1 MFINFRDIPGQHN
14 LFLDFLYEFDNV
26 KEFYNK
32 NFRDEDRFESYFS
45 VFNEFNSAKN
55 FKIGNYISAQYQ
67 GLNASDSTLSNID
80 ALSFNNTL
88 AVVTGQQL
96 GLLGGPLYTIYK
108 IITAIKLAEKLNNQ
122 YANYNFVPV
131 FWLEGD
137 DHDFEEVSSVS
148 FINKQGELASLA
160 YNDGLDAET
169 NRGSVGNIVFNE
181 NIKNFVNVFFENLRD
196 SEFIPELKSQIEEL
210 YKPGNTYKQA
220 FKQLMFNLFDK
231 YGLVI
236 FDPQDPEV
244 KKLLIPIFQNEISD
258 FRRNTNIL
266 VERSARLEE
275 IYHAQVKV
283 KPINL
288 FYTLDGGRYLIEPGE
303 NEFKLKGKRKKF
315 SYEELMKTIENEPE
329 KFSPNVLLRPV
340 CEDYLLPTAFY
351 IGGPGEISYSAQVH
365 PLYEIYKV
373 PSPILYPRGSAT
385 LFEKN
390 VPVFLERYNI
400 NVNEMFVAPEE
411 LKIKVLN
418 SISEIKLDTLYEKS
432 AEEIDLIFDRLKE
445 SLFGIDK
452 TISDAGE
459 KYRQKTLHSL
469 NEFKQKA
476 IEAQK
481 RKYDVVLKQFEK
493 VSSSIMPEG
502 VLQERVFSLFYYLG
516 KYGSGFVDNIYNEL
530 NIDEFE
536 HQIIT
541 L

>member
-1 MFINFRDIPGQHN
+1 MFINFRDIPGHQN

-26 KEFYNK
+26 KDFYDK
-32 NFRDEDRFESYFS
+32 NFRDVDKFEGYFS
-45 VFNEFNSAKN
+45 AFNEFNAGKQ
-55 FKIGNYISAQYQ
+55 FKIGNYIAKQYKDFS
-67 GLNASDSTLSNID
+67 ASDLTQSNID

-108 IITAIKLAEKLNNQ
+108 IITAIKLAEKYNDK
-122 YANYNFVPV
+122 YANFNFVPV

-137 DHDFEEVSSVS
+137 DHDFAEVSYVNI
-148 FINKQGELASLA
+148 INKLGELATIT
-160 YNDGLDAET
+160 YNDGLDAEI

-181 NIKNFVNVFFENLRD
+181 NIKAFINEFIENLRD
-196 SEFIPELKSQIEEL
+196 SEFIPAIKSQIEEL
-210 YKPGNTYKQA
+210 YKPGATYKQA
-220 FKQLMFNLFDK
+220 FKQLIFNLFDK

-244 KKLLIPIFQNEISD
+244 KKLLVPIFQNEISD
-258 FRRNTNIL
+258 FRHNTNIL

-275 IYHAQVKV
+275 VYHAQVKV

-288 FYTLDGGRYLIEPGE
+288 FYSLDGGRYLIEPGE

-315 SYEELMKTIENEPE
+315 TYEELMKTIQNEPE
-329 KFSPNVLLRPV
+329 NFSPNVLLRPV
-340 CEDYLLPTAFY
+340 CQDYLLPTAFY
-351 IGGPGEISYSAQVH
+351 VGGPGEIAYSAQVN

-390 VPVFLERYNI
+390 VPAFLERYNI
-400 NVNEMFVAPEE
+400 NVNEMFIVPEE
-411 LKIKVLN
+411 LKLKVLN
-418 SISEIKLDTLYEKS
+418 SIADIKLDALYEKS
-432 AEEIDLIFDRLKE
+432 VEEIDLIFDRIKE
-445 SLFGIDK
+445 SLFSIDK

-459 KYRQKTLHSL
+459 KYRQKTLSGL
-469 NEFKQKA
+469 NEFKLKA
-476 IEAQK
+476 IDAQK

-493 VSSSIMPEG
+493 VSTSIMPDG
-502 VLQERVFSLFYYLG
+502 ILQERVFSLFYYLG
-516 KYGSGFVDNIYNEL
+516 KYGDDFMSMLYKEL
-530 NIDEFE
+530 EIEEFE